1 MTGST
6 DGEPWCFAPKQQGYA
21 VTSVLDTALGFQLQL
36 RRIDT
41 PSWFG
46 GDFATV
52 QLDVEFQTDD
62 RLRLKVGGGG
72 TLQSSCSCLCCLS
85 CSKDVTKQYEIKCLV

>member
-1 MTGST
+1 M
-6 DGEPWCFAPKQQGYA
+6 
-21 VTSVLDTALGFQLQL
+21 TSVLDTALGFQLQL

-46 GDFATV
+46 ADFATV

-62 RLRLKVGGGG
+62 RLRLKVSGG
-72 TLQSSCSCLCCLS
+72 TLAAVAVVNVCPVLKLLPNQCKFPCFINMQSSDLRQCAYTYTTAA
-85 CSKDVTKQYEIKCLV
+85 VH

>member
-1 MTGST
+1 M
-6 DGEPWCFAPKQQGYA
+6 
-21 VTSVLDTALGFQLQL
+21 TSVLDTALGFQLQL

-52 QLDVEFQTDD
+52 QLDVEFQTDH
-62 RLRLKVGGGG
+62 RLRLKVGSG
-72 TLQSSCSCLCCLS
+72 TLEQL
-85 CSKDVTKQYEIKCLV
+85 